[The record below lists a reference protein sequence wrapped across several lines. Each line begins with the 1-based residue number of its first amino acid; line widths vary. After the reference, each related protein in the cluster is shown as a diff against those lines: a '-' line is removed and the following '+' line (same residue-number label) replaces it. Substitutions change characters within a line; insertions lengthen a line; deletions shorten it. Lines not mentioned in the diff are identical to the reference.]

1 MLVANFVLNSGTI
14 FHLFLYCFN
23 SIATI
28 ATNNEFMANL
38 ECTAHGRNYLN
49 MLMLIVNI
57 TGRGGNVSAEIKV
70 IIGQL
75 LFCFKVTDRD

>member
-1 MLVANFVLNSGTI
+1 
-14 FHLFLYCFN
+14 
-23 SIATI
+23 
-28 ATNNEFMANL
+28 MANL